1 MRNSHRCRW
10 DSLCQHTA
18 VTFSAP
24 QLLNKY
30 MHACWLNASNAWL
43 HIKLL
48 ATRDCL
54 CHWSTIGFCCYVHF
68 PVQIQMLAQD
78 GEILHKHFPVDPW
91 RHMLRSPSFRQLH
104 THFRVT
110 VSSGAWTPLQP
121 GTLLVANAW
130 WPVNRL
136 VANAWWPVNRLVVE
150 AWSPSMNQL
159 VVETWSPSMNQLVV
173 EAWSPSMNQLVV
185 ETWSPSM
192 NQLVVE
198 TWSPSVNQLVG
209 EAWSPPM
216 NRLVAEAWSPS
227 VNLLVADASGDMLWP
242 CFLQVLLVAVTL
254 LLADLSGGHGDA
266 FGRCFLMTH
275 SWPCLQQIPLLVT
288 DPSGHFPCTSFKQR
302 HD

>member
-130 WPVNRL
+130 WPVN
-136 VANAWWPVNRLVVE
+136 WLVVE
-150 AWSPSMNQL
+150 A
-159 VVETWSPSMNQLVV
+159 
-173 EAWSPSMNQLVV
+173 
-185 ETWSPSM
+185 WSPSM

-216 NRLVAEAWSPS
+216 NRLVAEAWSPSANQFVTEAWSPS